1 MAFTDKLT
9 AIANAIRGQSNK
21 TAKLSL
27 DQMPVEITNLPTI
40 GFEIIGGTSAPG
52 NPKTN
57 DIWVNTPHAITGWG
71 FIDRNPGWSHNDGW
85 VYVVAAVS
93 LPAIPTDFNAMK
105 WSNTFQREIWLRP
118 FSAKETPA

>member
-93 LPAIPTDFNAMK
+93 CTTTVGFML
-105 WSNTFQREIWLRP
+105 LRQYP
-118 FSAKETPA
+118 YPQFPLISMP